1 MILLFAKEFR
11 IQASIVEQLALNGNA
26 DYIDLYEKMILGI
39 KLISD
44 AKSDIDLAKILRW
57 LIKKDI
63 SGSLMI
69 IVFLLI

>member
-39 KLISD
+39 KLIST
-44 AKSDIDLAKILRW
+44 SQ
-57 LIKKDI
+57 KKGR
-63 SGSLMI
+63 SR
-69 IVFLLI
+69 

>member
-44 AKSDIDLAKILRW
+44 AKSDIDLA